1 MSEAKH
7 DDVLVD
13 ARRLLC
19 PLPVIRLQQAIKA
32 LPSGSIVRVTAT
44 DPGVQNDIPAWCRVH
59 KKNLLSMEQ
68 VANEFI
74 ARVQVP

>member
-1 MSEAKH
+1 MSDVENN
-7 DDVLVD
+7 DVLVD

-19 PLPVIRLQQAIKA
+19 PLPVIRLQQAIKS
-32 LPSGSIVRVTAT
+32 LPSGSVVRVTAT

-59 KKNLLSMEQ
+59 KKTLLSMEQ

-74 ARVQVP
+74 VRVLVP